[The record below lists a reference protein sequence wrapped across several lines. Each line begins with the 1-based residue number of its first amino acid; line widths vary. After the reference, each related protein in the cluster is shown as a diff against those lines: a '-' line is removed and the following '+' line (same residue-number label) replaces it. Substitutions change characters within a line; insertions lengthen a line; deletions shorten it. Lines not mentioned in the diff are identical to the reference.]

1 MKLKFFFIAILIV
14 TLAVPSMDMQIFS
27 IAFAQPSDKSF
38 KGAEA
43 PFIPPPESE
52 RIPKAP
58 PSDGISIN
66 DIPPVGLGVTEEE
79 EKDGG
84 EEKDRDRLPPLTIR
98 EIKELPFDNITDSA
112 LIELKIISSNNSFTD
127 PIKSIVEEIIKNDTL
142 ISDNNNINSFNSSKI
157 KNKFDDTRLEQI
169 FIAQDMSQDW
179 ETNIGTNETEMT
191 SNTTEDQNVD
201 DSILSTSELPTR
213 DVLTFINNTKVDSN
227 VTETAEEEQ
236 QPAITDELT
245 TEGRNVTET
254 AEEEQQPAITDEL
267 TTEGRNVTE
276 TGTQNNEDDL
286 EDDGK
291 TITIEEIPMQ
301 SEESQNEGATEGN
314 VTIKGPLKVNNTSE
328 DLELSTEL
336 PAELKQQK
344 QTPSLTEAENDI
356 NKNESKMKI
365 TEVCNDEID
374 NDLDRIIDEE
384 HECILKPS
392 DIRPSNE
399 QVGPRS
405 ATLDDEEKE
414 KENNQQQN
422 TKVEEENDKDQ
433 DELPEDPQLSK
444 KSADEYN
451 VIGEETLLEPEIRPD
466 GVDIITSEEIC
477 NDEIDND
484 LDGIIDEEH
493 ECINK

>member
-142 ISDNNNINSFNSSKI
+142 ISDNNNINSFNSSNI

-236 QPAITDELT
+236 T
-245 TEGRNVTET
+245 
-254 AEEEQQPAITDEL
+254 QPAITDEL

-374 NDLDRIIDEE
+374 NDLDGIIDEE

>member
-142 ISDNNNINSFNSSKI
+142 ISDNNNINSFNSSNI

-169 FIAQDMSQDW
+169 FIAQDMSEDL
-179 ETNIGTNETEMT
+179 ETNIGTNETEIT
-191 SNTTEDQNVD
+191 SNTTGDQNVD

-236 QPAITDELT
+236 T
-245 TEGRNVTET
+245 
-254 AEEEQQPAITDEL
+254 QPAITDEL

-374 NDLDRIIDEE
+374 NDLDGIIDEE

-392 DIRPSNE
+392 DIRPSTE

>member
-58 PSDGISIN
+58 PIDGISIN

-169 FIAQDMSQDW
+169 FIAQDMSEDL
-179 ETNIGTNETEMT
+179 ETNIGTNETEIT
-191 SNTTEDQNVD
+191 SNTTGDQNVD

-227 VTETAEEEQ
+227 ITQTAEEEQ
-236 QPAITDELT
+236 T
-245 TEGRNVTET
+245 
-254 AEEEQQPAITDEL
+254 QPAITDEL

-344 QTPSLTEAENDI
+344 QTASLTEAENDI

-374 NDLDRIIDEE
+374 NDLDGIIDEE

-433 DELPEDPQLSK
+433 DGLPEDPQLSK

-477 NDEIDND
+477 SDEIDND

-493 ECINK
+493 ECINM

>member
-66 DIPPVGLGVTEEE
+66 DIPPVGLGVKEEE

-157 KNKFDDTRLEQI
+157 KNKFDDMRLEQI

-227 VTETAEEEQ
+227 VTET
-236 QPAITDELT
+236 T
-245 TEGRNVTET
+245 
-254 AEEEQQPAITDEL
+254 EEEQQPAITDEL

-374 NDLDRIIDEE
+374 NDLDGIIEQE

-414 KENNQQQN
+414 KENKQQQN

-466 GVDIITSEEIC
+466 
-477 NDEIDND
+477 
-484 LDGIIDEEH
+484 
-493 ECINK
+493 

>member
-66 DIPPVGLGVTEEE
+66 DIPPVGLVVKEEE

-98 EIKELPFDNITDSA
+98 EIKELPFDNISDSA
-112 LIELKIISSNNSFTD
+112 VTELKIISSNNSFTD

-157 KNKFDDTRLEQI
+157 KNKFDDMRLEQI

-213 DVLTFINNTKVDSN
+213 DVLTFINNTKVDS
-227 VTETAEEEQ
+227 
-236 QPAITDELT
+236 
-245 TEGRNVTET
+245 NVTET

-374 NDLDRIIDEE
+374 NDLDGIIDEE

-414 KENNQQQN
+414 KENKQQQN

>member
-14 TLAVPSMDMQIFS
+14 TLAVPSMDMQIFF

-38 KGAEA
+38 RGAEA

-236 QPAITDELT
+236 T
-245 TEGRNVTET
+245 
-254 AEEEQQPAITDEL
+254 QPAITDEL

-374 NDLDRIIDEE
+374 NDLDGIIDEE

-433 DELPEDPQLSK
+433 DGLPEDPQLSK

>member
-38 KGAEA
+38 RGAEA

-236 QPAITDELT
+236 T
-245 TEGRNVTET
+245 
-254 AEEEQQPAITDEL
+254 QPAITDEL

-314 VTIKGPLKVNNTSE
+314 VTIKGPLKVNNTSK
-328 DLELSTEL
+328 DLELSTSSEL

-374 NDLDRIIDEE
+374 NDLDGIIDEE

-433 DELPEDPQLSK
+433 DGLPEDPQLSK

>member
-127 PIKSIVEEIIKNDTL
+127 PIKSIVEEIIKNDSL

-169 FIAQDMSQDW
+169 FIAQDMYQDW

-213 DVLTFINNTKVDSN
+213 DVLTFINNTKVDS
-227 VTETAEEEQ
+227 
-236 QPAITDELT
+236 
-245 TEGRNVTET
+245 NVTET

-344 QTPSLTEAENDI
+344 QTASLTEAENDI

-374 NDLDRIIDEE
+374 NDLDGIIDEE

-433 DELPEDPQLSK
+433 DGLPEDPQLSK

-484 LDGIIDEEH
+484 LDRIIDEEH

>member
-66 DIPPVGLGVTEEE
+66 DIPPVGLGVKEEE

-191 SNTTEDQNVD
+191 SNTTGDQNVD

-236 QPAITDELT
+236 T
-245 TEGRNVTET
+245 
-254 AEEEQQPAITDEL
+254 QPAITDEL

-374 NDLDRIIDEE
+374 NDLDGIIDEE
-384 HECILKPS
+384 DECILKPS

-414 KENNQQQN
+414 KENKQQQN

>member
-66 DIPPVGLGVTEEE
+66 DIPPVGLGVKEEE

-157 KNKFDDTRLEQI
+157 KNKFDDMRLEQI

-236 QPAITDELT
+236 T
-245 TEGRNVTET
+245 
-254 AEEEQQPAITDEL
+254 QPAITDEL

-374 NDLDRIIDEE
+374 NDLDGIIDEE
-384 HECILKPS
+384 DECILKPS

-414 KENNQQQN
+414 KENKQQQN

>member
-66 DIPPVGLGVTEEE
+66 DIPPVGLVVKEEE

-157 KNKFDDTRLEQI
+157 KNKFDDRRLEQI

-236 QPAITDELT
+236 T
-245 TEGRNVTET
+245 
-254 AEEEQQPAITDEL
+254 QPAITDEL

-374 NDLDRIIDEE
+374 NDLDGIIDEE

-414 KENNQQQN
+414 KENKQQQN

>member
-1 MKLKFFFIAILIV
+1 
-14 TLAVPSMDMQIFS
+14 
-27 IAFAQPSDKSF
+27 
-38 KGAEA
+38 
-43 PFIPPPESE
+43 
-52 RIPKAP
+52 
-58 PSDGISIN
+58 
-66 DIPPVGLGVTEEE
+66 
-79 EKDGG
+79 
-84 EEKDRDRLPPLTIR
+84 
-98 EIKELPFDNITDSA
+98 
-112 LIELKIISSNNSFTD
+112 
-127 PIKSIVEEIIKNDTL
+127 
-142 ISDNNNINSFNSSKI
+142 
-157 KNKFDDTRLEQI
+157 
-169 FIAQDMSQDW
+169 MSQDW

-213 DVLTFINNTKVDSN
+213 DVLTFINNTKVDS
-227 VTETAEEEQ
+227 
-236 QPAITDELT
+236 
-245 TEGRNVTET
+245 NVTET

-374 NDLDRIIDEE
+374 NDLDGIIDEE

>member
-58 PSDGISIN
+58 PIHGISIN

-112 LIELKIISSNNSFTD
+112 VTELKIISSNNSFTD

-169 FIAQDMSQDW
+169 FIAQDMYQDW

-227 VTETAEEEQ
+227 VTETEEEQ

-301 SEESQNEGATEGN
+301 SEESQNE
-314 VTIKGPLKVNNTSE
+314 
-328 DLELSTEL
+328 
-336 PAELKQQK
+336 
-344 QTPSLTEAENDI
+344 
-356 NKNESKMKI
+356 
-365 TEVCNDEID
+365 
-374 NDLDRIIDEE
+374 
-384 HECILKPS
+384 
-392 DIRPSNE
+392 
-399 QVGPRS
+399 
-405 ATLDDEEKE
+405 
-414 KENNQQQN
+414 
-422 TKVEEENDKDQ
+422 
-433 DELPEDPQLSK
+433 
-444 KSADEYN
+444 
-451 VIGEETLLEPEIRPD
+451 
-466 GVDIITSEEIC
+466 
-477 NDEIDND
+477 
-484 LDGIIDEEH
+484 
-493 ECINK
+493 

>member
-14 TLAVPSMDMQIFS
+14 TLAVPSMDLQIFS
-27 IAFAQPSDKSF
+27 ISFAQPSDKSF

-43 PFIPPPESE
+43 PFMPPPESE

-58 PSDGISIN
+58 PSDGMSIN
-66 DIPPVGLGVTEEE
+66 DIPLVGLGETAEEE
-79 EKDGG
+79 EDGG

-98 EIKELPFDNITDSA
+98 EIKELPFENITDPA
-112 LIELKIISSNNSFTD
+112 LTELKIISSNNSFTD

-169 FIAQDMSQDW
+169 FIAQNMSQDL
-179 ETNIGTNETEMT
+179 ETKIGTNETEMI
-191 SNTTEDQNVD
+191 SNTTGDQNID

-213 DVLTFINNTKVDSN
+213 DVLTFINNSKVDSN

-236 QPAITDELT
+236 QPSITDELT
-245 TEGRNVTET
+245 TEE
-254 AEEEQQPAITDEL
+254 
-267 TTEGRNVTE
+267 RNVTE

-328 DLELSTEL
+328 DLELPTTSEL

-344 QTPSLTEAENDI
+344 QTPSLTEAEKDI

-365 TEVCNDEID
+365 TEICNDEID
-374 NDLDRIIDEE
+374 NDLDGIMDEE

-392 DIRPSNE
+392 DIRPNNE

-405 ATLDDEEKE
+405 ATLDDEEKR
-414 KENNQQQN
+414 KR
-422 TKVEEENDKDQ
+422 K
-433 DELPEDPQLSK
+433 
-444 KSADEYN
+444 
-451 VIGEETLLEPEIRPD
+451 
-466 GVDIITSEEIC
+466 
-477 NDEIDND
+477 
-484 LDGIIDEEH
+484 
-493 ECINK
+493 

>member
-66 DIPPVGLGVTEEE
+66 DIPPVGLGVKEEE

-157 KNKFDDTRLEQI
+157 KNKFDDMRLEQI

-213 DVLTFINNTKVDSN
+213 DVLTFINNTKVDS
-227 VTETAEEEQ
+227 
-236 QPAITDELT
+236 
-245 TEGRNVTET
+245 NVTET

-374 NDLDRIIDEE
+374 NDLDGIIDEE
-384 HECILKPS
+384 DECILKPS

-414 KENNQQQN
+414 KENKQQQN